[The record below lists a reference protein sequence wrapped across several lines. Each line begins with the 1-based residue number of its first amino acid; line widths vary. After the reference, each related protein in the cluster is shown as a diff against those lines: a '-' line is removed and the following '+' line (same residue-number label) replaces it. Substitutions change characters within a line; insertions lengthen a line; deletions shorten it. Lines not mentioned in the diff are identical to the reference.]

1 MEHDKSMKNKFYPPF
16 SVLMSVYKNEK
27 AQYLDALLKSIEDQ
41 SIIPNE
47 IVLVEDGPLTK
58 DLYRVI
64 DTHKNK
70 FSENFKVVAL
80 NKNQGLGNALRI
92 GTKYVS
98 TNWIAR
104 MDTDDIAVPNR
115 FELQLKEIEKNP
127 ELAVMGGQVDEFE
140 GSINNIVGKRTVPC
154 SQADIYKFVKWRN
167 PFNHPT
173 VLINKT
179 VLEKA
184 GGYENK
190 GKLEDYFLWAK
201 ILAKGYPVINLS
213 QVLVHMRVDSGMYD
227 RRGELKNLKPILEL
241 RNFLNRNHLINSF
254 EKYFGN
260 LLMLSN
266 IIVPD
271 RFRKV
276 VYRAFLHKI

>member
-1 MEHDKSMKNKFYPPF
+1 MSRQKFPNF

-27 AQYLDALLKSIEDQ
+27 STYLNASLKSIENQTVVPDE
-41 SIIPNE
+41 II
-47 IVLVEDGPLTK
+47 LVEDGPLTK
-58 DLYRVI
+58 ELYEVI
-64 DTHKNK
+64 DTHRNMFGKG
-70 FSENFKVVAL
+70 FKVVVL

-98 TNWIAR
+98 TKWIAR

-115 FELQLKEIEKNP
+115 FELQVKEIEKNP
-127 ELAVMGGQVDEFE
+127 QLAVIGGQVDEFE
-140 GSINNIVGKRTVPC
+140 GSIDNIVGKRTVPC
-154 SQADIYKFVKWRN
+154 SQVDIYKFIKWRS

-173 VLINKT
+173 VMINKT
-179 VLEKA
+179 MLEKV

-201 ILAKGYPVINLS
+201 IIAKGYAVRNLP

-241 RNFLNRNHLINSF
+241 RNFLNRNHLINPF
-254 EKYFGN
+254 EKYLGD

-266 IIVPD
+266 IIVPSS
-271 RFRKV
+271 FRKI
-276 VYRAFLHKI
+276 VYSNFLHKD

>member
-1 MEHDKSMKNKFYPPF
+1 MKNKSYPPF

-27 AQYLDALLKSIEDQ
+27 AQYLDASLRSIEDQ

-115 FELQLKEIEKNP
+115 FELQLREVKKNP
-127 ELAVMGGQVDEFE
+127 QLAVIGGQVDEFE
-140 GSINNIVGKRTVPC
+140 GSVDNIVGKRTVPC
-154 SQADIYKFVKWRN
+154 SQVDIYKFVKWRN

-201 ILAKGYPVINLS
+201 ILAKGYVVNVIIS
-213 QVLVHMRVDSGMYD
+213 V
-227 RRGELKNLKPILEL
+227 
-241 RNFLNRNHLINSF
+241 
-254 EKYFGN
+254 
-260 LLMLSN
+260 
-266 IIVPD
+266 
-271 RFRKV
+271 
-276 VYRAFLHKI
+276 

>member
-1 MEHDKSMKNKFYPPF
+1 MSKQKFPNF

-27 AQYLDALLKSIEDQ
+27 STYLNASLKSIENQ
-41 SIIPNE
+41 TVVPNE
-47 IVLVEDGPLTK
+47 IILVEDGPLTK
-58 DLYRVI
+58 ELYEVV
-64 DTHKNK
+64 DTHRNK
-70 FSENFKVVAL
+70 FGEGFKVVVL

-98 TNWIAR
+98 TKWIAR

-115 FELQLKEIEKNP
+115 FELQLREVEKNP
-127 ELAVMGGQVDEFE
+127 QLAVIGGQVDEFE
-140 GSINNIVGKRTVPC
+140 GSIDNIVGKRIVPC
-154 SQADIYKFVKWRN
+154 SQVDIYKFIKWRS

-173 VLINKT
+173 VMINKKM
-179 VLEKA
+179 LEKV

-201 ILAKGYPVINLS
+201 IIAKGYAVRNLP

-227 RRGELKNLKPILEL
+227 RRGEFKNLKPIFEL
-241 RNFLNRNHLINSF
+241 REFLNKNHLINSF
-254 EKYFGN
+254 EKYLGD

-266 IIVPD
+266 IIVPSS
-271 RFRKV
+271 FRKI
-276 VYRAFLHKI
+276 VYNNFLHKD

>member
-1 MEHDKSMKNKFYPPF
+1 MKNKSYPPF

-27 AQYLDALLKSIEDQ
+27 AQYLDASLKSIENQ

-127 ELAVMGGQVDEFE
+127 ELAVMGGQVDEVE
-140 GSINNIVGKRTVPC
+140 GLINNIVGKRTVPC

-173 VLINKT
+173 VMINRT
-179 VLEKA
+179 MLEKV

-201 ILAKGYPVINLS
+201 IIAKGYAVRNLP

-241 RNFLNRNHLINSF
+241 K
-254 EKYFGN
+254 KY
-260 LLMLSN
+260 LLDNN
-266 IIVPD
+266 IMAD
-271 RFRKV
+271 CK
-276 VYRAFLHKI
+276 K

>member
-1 MEHDKSMKNKFYPPF
+1 MKNKSYPPF

-27 AQYLDALLKSIEDQ
+27 AQYLDASLKSIEDQ

-115 FELQLKEIEKNP
+115 FELQLREIEKNP
-127 ELAVMGGQVDEFE
+127 QLAVIGGQVDEFE
-140 GSINNIVGKRTVPC
+140 GSIDNIVGKRTVPC
-154 SQADIYKFVKWRN
+154 SQVDIYKFIKWRS

-173 VLINKT
+173 VMINKT
-179 VLEKA
+179 MLEKV

-190 GKLEDYFLWAK
+190 GKLEDYFLWTK
-201 ILAKGYPVINLS
+201 IIAKGYAVRNLP
-213 QVLVHMRVDSGMYD
+213 QVLVHMRVDSGMYN
-227 RRGELKNLKPILEL
+227 RRGEFKNLKPIIEL
-241 RNFLNRNHLINSF
+241 RSFLYKNGLVTLTERYI
-254 EKYFGN
+254 GN
-260 LLMLSN
+260 TIMIMN
-266 IIVPD
+266 IIIPSKL
-271 RFRKV
+271 RKII
-276 VYRAFLHKI
+276 YELFLHKG

>member
-1 MEHDKSMKNKFYPPF
+1 MSRQKFPNF

-27 AQYLDALLKSIEDQ
+27 STYLNASLKSIENQ
-41 SIIPNE
+41 TVVPNE
-47 IVLVEDGPLTK
+47 IILVEDGPLTK
-58 DLYRVI
+58 ELYEVI
-64 DTHKNK
+64 DTHRNK
-70 FSENFKVVAL
+70 FGEGFKVIVL

-98 TNWIAR
+98 TKWIAR

-115 FELQLKEIEKNP
+115 FELQLREVEKNP
-127 ELAVMGGQVDEFE
+127 QLAVIGGQVDEFE
-140 GSINNIVGKRTVPC
+140 GSINNIVGKRIVPC
-154 SQADIYKFVKWRN
+154 SQVDIYKFIKWRS

-173 VLINKT
+173 VMINKT
-179 VLEKA
+179 MLEKV

-201 ILAKGYPVINLS
+201 IIAKGYAVRNLP

-227 RRGELKNLKPILEL
+227 RRGEFKNLKPILEL
-241 RNFLNRNHLINSF
+241 REFLSKNHLINSF
-254 EKYFGN
+254 EKYLGD

-266 IIVPD
+266 IIVPSN
-271 RFRKV
+271 FRKI
-276 VYRAFLHKI
+276 VYNNFLHKD

>member
-1 MEHDKSMKNKFYPPF
+1 MKNKSYPSF

-27 AQYLDALLKSIEDQ
+27 AQYLDASLKSIEDQ

-58 DLYRVI
+58 ELYEVV
-64 DTHKNK
+64 DTHRNK
-70 FSENFKVVAL
+70 FGEGFKVVVL

-98 TNWIAR
+98 TKWIAR

-115 FELQLKEIEKNP
+115 FELQLREVEKNP
-127 ELAVMGGQVDEFE
+127 QLAVIGGQVDEFE
-140 GSINNIVGKRTVPC
+140 GSIDNIVGKRIVPC
-154 SQADIYKFVKWRN
+154 SQVDIYKFIKWRS

-173 VLINKT
+173 VMINKKM
-179 VLEKA
+179 LEKV

-201 ILAKGYPVINLS
+201 IIAKGYAVRNLP

-227 RRGELKNLKPILEL
+227 RRGEFKNLKPIFEL
-241 RNFLNRNHLINSF
+241 REFLNKNHLINSF
-254 EKYFGN
+254 EKYLGD

-266 IIVPD
+266 IIVPSS
-271 RFRKV
+271 FRKI
-276 VYRAFLHKI
+276 VYNNFLHKD